1 MRSNSFGATDDFGST
16 DKGASPTIPEK
27 RSDSPVKTAD
37 DRRDELKTQ
46 EVLSQNV
53 QMRHKPTGEVTTY
66 HRDALKNEKLYVPAL
81 RDEFPRDQFEEF
93 KERST

>member
-1 MRSNSFGATDDFGST
+1 MRDRSPLGDGPTDDFGAS
-16 DKGASPTIPEK
+16 DRGASPVIPGAK
-27 RSDSPVKTAD
+27 KSAD

-66 HRDALKNEKLYVPAL
+66 HRDDLKKEQLFVPAL
-81 RDEFPRDQFEEF
+81 RDSFPMDQFEEF